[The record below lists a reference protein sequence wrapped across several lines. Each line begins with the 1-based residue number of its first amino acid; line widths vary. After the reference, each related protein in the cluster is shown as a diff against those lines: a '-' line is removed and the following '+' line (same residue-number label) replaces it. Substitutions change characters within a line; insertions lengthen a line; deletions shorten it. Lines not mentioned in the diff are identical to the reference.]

1 MLVLVEGSYGSGKT
15 LLCTHAATVYP
26 GLVLSNYPL
35 KLPNYRE
42 LSLPEVPS
50 IDDQALIVLDEAYK
64 YIRSRLSSSSAI
76 NNAMSDML
84 FQSRKMSKDFIL
96 TEQLN
101 RTIDVNFRELADYV
115 VRAYHLDEKTPND
128 RFQYQLFQGG
138 NEEFLG
144 AFELTYAQAER
155 HLFPLYDTL
164 QKIETNKDMGKEL
177 ILVEPKDT
185 EKELK
190 KVLAELEEES
200 PLKSWTKPMIQDYC
214 RQHMYPGKFADLIF
228 ARVKRIV
235 TVESYKNS

>member
-1 MLVLVEGSYGSGKT
+1 MLYLIEGTYGSGKT
-15 LLCTHAATVYP
+15 LLATRIAKLYP

-35 KLPNYRE
+35 LLPNYRE
-42 LSLPEVPS
+42 LSLPDVPN
-50 IDDQALIVLDEAYK
+50 INEQALIILDEAYK
-64 YIRSRLSSSSAI
+64 YIRSRMSGSSSI
-76 NNAMSDML
+76 NNAISDLL
-84 FQSRKMSKDFIL
+84 FQSRKMDKDFLL

-101 RTIDVNFRELADYV
+101 RTIDVNFRELADYLV
-115 VRAYHLDEKTPND
+115 KASHLDEGRPSE
-128 RFQYQLFQGG
+128 RFQYSLY
-138 NEEFLG
+138 EG
-144 AFELTYAQAER
+144 ATGHYIGTWDMSYSYVKK
-155 HLFPLYDTL
+155 HLFPLYDTK

-200 PLKSWTKPMIQDYC
+200 PLKFWTKPMIQDYC
-214 RQHMYPGKFADLIF
+214 RQRMYPGKFADLIF